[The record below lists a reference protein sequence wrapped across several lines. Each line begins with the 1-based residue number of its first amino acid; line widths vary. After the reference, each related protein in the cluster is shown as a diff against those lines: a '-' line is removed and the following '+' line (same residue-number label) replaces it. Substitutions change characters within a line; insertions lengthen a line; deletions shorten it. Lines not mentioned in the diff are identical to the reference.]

1 MAKFK
6 TTIRGYD
13 KKEVDAYLHKTTEY
27 HESKLRELEE
37 HIKRLK
43 EENDYLYAKNGEYH
57 RNEERVSGAILK
69 AMQVKNE
76 LENELKTKIKL
87 EEDRLMIFKSKWVA
101 YFKGLRNPNADRVL
115 EEIDGYIDSFRRD
128 FVKKVNR
135 ELDLPEGEISA
146 AERSYLSEQARVNA
160 LKESDVSDE
169 KMSAASLLRNAQ
181 SKSGKNDG
189 KIEFFDD

>member
-1 MAKFK
+1 MQKFK

-27 HESKLRELEE
+27 NESKFRELEE
-37 HIKRLK
+37 RINRLK

-76 LENELKTKIKL
+76 LESELKKKIQL
-87 EEDRLMIFKSKWVA
+87 EEDRLAIFKSKWVA

-115 EEIDGYIDSFRRD
+115 EEIDGYIDTFRRE
-128 FVKKVNR
+128 FVKKANR
-135 ELDLPEGEISA
+135 ELDLPEGELSQ
-146 AERSYLSEQARVNA
+146 AEKSYLSEQARISEVKN
-160 LKESDVSDE
+160 EFSDE
-169 KMSAASLLRNAQ
+169 KMSAASLLRSAQ
-181 SKSGKNDG
+181 VRSGKNDG